1 MKKIKIMFEY
11 LHDAVWYCNEKGL
24 ELWDTSDFSDFI
36 NDKELTETSE
46 KLGYLYSS
54 FFYFDYKDLP
64 CYFNE
69 EEEKQNKEVML
80 KMLNKIN
87 ERLNALNNGRFEI
100 IDEETERVK
109 NL

>member
-1 MKKIKIMFEY
+1 MFEY
-11 LHDAVWYCNEKGL
+11 LHDAVWYCDEDGI

-36 NDKELTETSE
+36 NDKELTETYE

-54 FFYFDYKDLP
+54 FFILIIKICLVILMR
-64 CYFNE
+64 
-69 EEEKQNKEVML
+69 KKRNKEVML

-100 IDEETERVK
+100 IDEETEGVK